1 MFWMCEWFDKEGIH
15 VLGENG
21 KFVLFKRKKNAILYL
36 NERDVNFKPNIVKI
50 SLEEAKKL
58 FGSYKYEI
66 I

>member
-36 NERDVNFKPNIVKI
+36 NERDVNFEPNIVKI